1 MHIGNIA
8 TVGIDNQAFK
18 KKLGGL
24 GYSVIPVDD
33 IHQVITISDTF
44 DLMLVRG
51 NLLADI
57 SNEALERIYFTNNST
72 PVALLI
78 KDPKTITGNLL
89 KTIKNGSF
97 DILYDSEIESDTI
110 YPRIDKL
117 FINSKLNNKLDVMQR
132 DFHSRETLQKE
143 ITLREQIL
151 NHERVVNTNIIAS
164 ITSGLIIIDING
176 TIILANE
183 HTKHVL
189 NNPDAEIIGTSY
201 SSSLPTEISDMIQNF
216 LKKIEKSHTRIAAKK
231 FKIKDS
237 FFNIYCYRMLDYQNN
252 PTGILMLINDITEQE
267 TLNTSLY
274 RSEKLATIG
283 TMLSGIAHELR
294 NPLAIVSAR
303 TQRALDKN
311 NYEKEWIN
319 KTFQSI
325 DTQTKRCASI
335 VNNLLNFARNTAT
348 ASGFHKI
355 KDILDETLS
364 YVNYQNVFDNITVE
378 KKYKDDLFVYGD
390 RSRFV
395 QIFLNLITNAAD
407 AMEGKGELKIITRQ
421 AGNAATTVEIND
433 TGPGIDEELKN
444 KIFDPFFTTKDPGK
458 GTGLGLSI
466 VYKIVEESNGKIW
479 LNSKPGNTS
488 FFVELP
494 SKKERLY
501 DSTYSSR

>member
-1 MHIGNIA
+1 MHIGNIV

-18 KKLGGL
+18 KKLGER
-24 GYSVIPVDD
+24 GYTVIPVDD
-33 IHQVITISDTF
+33 INKVITINASF
-44 DLMLVRG
+44 GLILVDG
-51 NLLADI
+51 NLLTDI

-72 PVALLI
+72 PVTLLI
-78 KDPKTITGNLL
+78 NNPENINEKILP
-89 KTIKNGSF
+89 TIKNGTF
-97 DILYDSEIESDTI
+97 DVLYDSEIENETI
-110 YPRIDKL
+110 YSRIDKL
-117 FINSKLNNKLDVMQR
+117 FIYSKLNKLIAIMQQ
-132 DFHSRETLQKE
+132 DFHSKESLQKE

-151 NHERVVNTNIIAS
+151 NHERVVNTNIVAS
-164 ITSGLIIIDING
+164 ITSGLIIIDLNG

-183 HTKHVL
+183 PTRQVL
-189 NNPDAEIIGTSY
+189 NNPDAETIGTSY
-201 SSSLPTEISDMIQNF
+201 SSSLPTEMGDMVKNFSKEIENGTASIS
-216 LKKIEKSHTRIAAKK
+216 AKK

-237 FFNIYCYRMLDYQNN
+237 FFNVYCYRMLDYQNN
-252 PTGILMLINDITEQE
+252 PTGILMLVNDITEQE

-303 TQRALDKN
+303 TQRAMSKN

-325 DTQTKRCASI
+325 DTQTRRCASI
-335 VNNLLNFARNTAT
+335 VNNLLNFARNTAIT
-348 ASGFHKI
+348 SGFHKI

-364 YVNYQNVFDNITVE
+364 YVTYQNIFDNIAVVKE
-378 KKYKDDLFVYGD
+378 YNDDLFVYGD

-407 AMEGKGELKIITRQ
+407 AMESKGELTIAAQQSPT
-421 AGNAATTVEIND
+421 AATLIEIND
-433 TGPGIDEELKN
+433 NGPGIDENILE

-479 LNSKPGNTS
+479 LTSKPGNTS

-501 DSTYSSR
+501 GRTYSGR